1 MKQRRGCCSSKP
13 KLDLIAE
20 QACVESGRCI
30 CQACICFGS
39 EGDFLNMF
47 GLMLCVE
54 AEQANVESGQACAVS
69 CQTCICFGSVGDLL
83 NMFGPVSELECGSTH
98 KLLHS

>member
-1 MKQRRGCCSSKP
+1 
-13 KLDLIAE
+13 
-20 QACVESGRCI
+20 
-30 CQACICFGS
+30 
-39 EGDFLNMF
+39 MF
-47 GLMLCVE
+47 GLVLCVE
-54 AEQANVESGQACAVS
+54 AEQANMEFGQACVVS

>member
-1 MKQRRGCCSSKP
+1 VESGCCKC
-13 KLDLIAE
+13 
-20 QACVESGRCI
+20 QACV
-30 CQACICFGS
+30 CFGS

-47 GLMLCVE
+47 GLVLCVE
-54 AEQANVESGQACAVS
+54 AEQANMEFGQACVVS